1 MNTRELRNCLGRFAT
16 GVTVVTCRAEDG
28 YHGLTVNAFTSVSLE
43 PPLVLVSIDRRNR
56 AERLLKGAPF
66 AVNVLA
72 ADQEKE
78 ALHFAGRPQDDL
90 RIEWKQG
97 RLAPRLARSL
107 AYIECS
113 PWREY
118 DGGDHTL
125 FLGHVEE
132 FAYRDGAPLV
142 FFAGEFRALNHGS
155 EEGT

>member
-16 GVTVVTCRAEDG
+16 GVTVVTCRGEDG

-56 AERLLKGAPF
+56 AERFLRGAPF
-66 AVNVLA
+66 TFNVLA
-72 ADQEKE
+72 ADQERE
-78 ALHFAGRPQDDL
+78 ALHFAGRSQDDL
-90 RIEWKQG
+90 QIEWEEG
-97 RLAPRLARSL
+97 RLAPRLARWL

-125 FLGHVEE
+125 FLGKVEE

-142 FFAGEFRALNHGS
+142 FYAGEFRVLNYGS
-155 EEGT
+155 EEEG